1 MNRRF
6 RIYGRAA
13 RLRVILAYCFKRFE
27 ISCHFCGERLTGED
41 LPARATDSLT
51 NTIWMATGTTTA

>member
-1 MNRRF
+1 M
-6 RIYGRAA
+6 
-13 RLRVILAYCFKRFE
+13 RVILAYCFKRFE